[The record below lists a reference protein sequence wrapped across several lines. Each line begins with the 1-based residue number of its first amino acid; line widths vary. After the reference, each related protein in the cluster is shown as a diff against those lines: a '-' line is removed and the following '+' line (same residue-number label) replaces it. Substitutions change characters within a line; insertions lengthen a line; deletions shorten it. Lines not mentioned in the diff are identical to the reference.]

1 MPLNY
6 RNKNNFNIF
15 NIDLRLHSFFFFF
28 LLLFTIYLIIKIN
41 NASGI
46 ITRDKIPVVLNQIE
60 TRKDQKVIALKNRD
74 KLLRTHIK
82 DEAKKNGMIKANYSR
97 NIIKW

>member
-1 MPLNY
+1 MPLSY

-15 NIDLRLHSFFFFF
+15 NIDLHLHSFFFFF

-41 NASGI
+41 NASEV
-46 ITRDKIPVVLNQIE
+46 ITRDKIPLVLNQIE

-82 DEAKKNGMIKANYSR
+82 NEAKKNGMIKADYSR